1 MSSFSLFAQSKRWV
15 GTWATAQQLVE
26 SHNMPPLT
34 LTDNTLRQ
42 IVRVS
47 IGGDTL
53 RLKLSNEFSFNTL
66 EINEVQIAVS
76 NGGSEIDT
84 STIKSLTFEGRTT
97 LSMNEGTMA
106 VSDPIAF
113 DLKPRMDLAIT
124 IHYGYTSSTVTGH
137 PISCTLSY
145 ILAGNA
151 LSSLFMT
158 GNKSTDHWYNI
169 SGIDVLAPDSSAC
182 IAILGNSIT
191 DGLGSTLNLKNRWTD
206 HFSEALLQNDAT
218 KNLGILNM
226 GITGNCVLNDVRG
239 LSATYRYD
247 RDILSQSGI
256 RYALVLIGVND
267 IGRVYTPNES
277 MTTANMLI
285 NAYKQFI
292 VRAHANN
299 IRIYGATILPF
310 KGSVY
315 YNSYSDSCR
324 NMVNQWIRTSGLYD
338 DVIDFDRIVRSP
350 TDTTRMISSYQND
363 GLHPDV
369 ALYLKMGK
377 SIHLDLFSKTDT
389 TYISL
394 SKVQTKDGYTLEWID
409 QSEISFEIPKDCLI
423 SLQIHNTQGIR
434 VRSWTTI
441 EYKAGKHR
449 VTFDSKNLSK
459 GIYICTIKAGNRSI
473 SCKQLVQG
481 N

>member
-53 RLKLSNEFSFNTL
+53 RLKLSNEFSSNTV

-76 NGGSEIDT
+76 KGGSEIDT

-124 IHYGYTSSTVTGH
+124 IYYGYTSATLTGH

-145 ILAGNA
+145 ILIGNA
-151 LSSLFMT
+151 LSSIFMT
-158 GNKSTDHWYNI
+158 GNTATDHWYNI
-169 SGIDVLAPDSSAC
+169 SAIDVLAPDSSAC
-182 IAILGNSIT
+182 IAVLGNSIT
-191 DGLGSTLNLKNRWTD
+191 DGLGSTLNLQNRWTD
-206 HFSEALLQNDAT
+206 HFSEALLENNAT
-218 KNLGILNM
+218 NNLGILNM

-239 LSATYRYD
+239 TSAAYRYD
-247 RDILSQSGI
+247 RDILKQSGI
-256 RYALVLIGVND
+256 RYALVCIGVND
-267 IGRVYTPNES
+267 IGRVYTANES
-277 MTTANMLI
+277 TSTANKLI

-292 VRAHANN
+292 LMAHANN
-299 IRIYGATILPF
+299 VRIYGATILPF
-310 KGSVY
+310 NGSVY
-315 YNSYSDSCR
+315 YNPFSDSCR
-324 NMVNQWIRTSGLYD
+324 NTVNQWIRTSGYYD
-338 DVIDFDRIVRSP
+338 DVIDFDKVVRSSS
-350 TDTTRMISSYQND
+350 DTTRLISSYLND

-369 ALYLKMGK
+369 ALYSKMGHE
-377 SIHLDLFSKTDT
+377 INLDLFSKSDT
-389 TYISL
+389 TYTAL
-394 SKVQTKDGYTLEWID
+394 NRVQTNDGYSLEWIG
-409 QSEISFEIPKDCLI
+409 QSKIEFVIPANSNA
-423 SLQIHNTQGIR
+423 SLRLFNIMGTLVKIIPCR
-434 VRSWTTI
+434 DYS
-441 EYKAGKHR
+441 AGKHSLNL
-449 VTFDSKNLSK
+449 DSYKLPK
-459 GIYICTIKAGNRSI
+459 GVYICTLKTGNCSL
-473 SCKQLVQG
+473 SCKMFVKS